1 MTKIVSWVCVSFLVL
16 FLYSVVKG
24 EDVRSSFIADQV
36 AQGDL
41 G

>member
-1 MTKIVSWVCVSFLVL
+1 MTKLVSWICVSFMAL

-24 EDVRSSFIADQV
+24 EDVRSSFISEQV
-36 AQGDL
+36 TEGGL